1 MILLDEPFDDDTSCP
16 ECHVIMRILSGRRS
30 GFPEDSRRWKFIL
43 ECCQTALTP
52 QHDVFISGRILGPA
66 LNWLV
71 GISGLSR
78 FLLWLIFDSKI
89 QLPDKLS
96 RWWLLGL
103 AIDRKLHRIREQI
116 ETKGTGNANGASVS
130 RAVASQE
137 DGSYSH
143 GQRDSA
149 IVGN

>member
-1 MILLDEPFDDDTSCP
+1 M
-16 ECHVIMRILSGRRS
+16 
-30 GFPEDSRRWKFIL
+30 
-43 ECCQTALTP
+43 
-52 QHDVFISGRILGPA
+52 
-66 LNWLV
+66 
-71 GISGLSR
+71 
-78 FLLWLIFDSKI
+78 
-89 QLPDKLS
+89 
-96 RWWLLGL
+96 GL
-103 AIDRKLHRIREQI
+103 AIGRKLHRIREQI

>member
-1 MILLDEPFDDDTSCP
+1 MPRDHAHPVRTPIWIPGRFTPMEVHLG
-16 ECHVIMRILSGRRS
+16 MLSNS
-30 GFPEDSRRWKFIL
+30 IDSATRCVHWR
-43 ECCQTALTP
+43 
-52 QHDVFISGRILGPA
+52 RILGPA